1 MDGDR
6 QLRFAYDRVNEL
18 WQGDVMYGPYVKDG
32 RVKRQT
38 YLIDFIDDAS
48 RLVVYGRFYWSQR
61 YEELRDAFKEGVLRR
76 GRPSRVFVDNGKI
89 FHTQQFETV
98 CATLGTTLIHSEPY
112 VPNTRGKVE
121 RIHRTIRDRFLS
133 VLDPTTLT
141 GLDDLN
147 TRFAQWLDT
156 DYQRKVHSSTG
167 RSPLEYFL
175 SQADSVRLVEDP
187 ARLEEA
193 FLLRAKR
200 TVGRDATLHME
211 SLLYETDPRLAGQ
224 RVEARY
230 DPAWLEPPH
239 APLQLY
245 VDNRKVGEA
254 HWVRFQDNAVTR
266 RGRGARAGVELP
278 APNGRPTMPAGPTP
292 VPEPLI
298 RFTDAMGG
306 DEPCSPSTSD

>member
-1 MDGDR
+1 MTGIDRSDRGKSRVVDAATAERIVAERRTYPRRPATVLYETMAAEKRLDVSKVSMSTFYRCLKHAPVVEVPAMDGDR

-175 SQADSVRLVEDP
+175 SQADSVRLVED
-187 ARLEEA
+187 R
-193 FLLRAKR
+193 R
-200 TVGRDATLHME
+200 TD
-211 SLLYETDPRLAGQ
+211 
-224 RVEARY
+224 
-230 DPAWLEPPH
+230 
-239 APLQLY
+239 
-245 VDNRKVGEA
+245 DN
-254 HWVRFQDNAVTR
+254 
-266 RGRGARAGVELP
+266 
-278 APNGRPTMPAGPTP
+278 
-292 VPEPLI
+292 
-298 RFTDAMGG
+298 
-306 DEPCSPSTSD
+306 PSG